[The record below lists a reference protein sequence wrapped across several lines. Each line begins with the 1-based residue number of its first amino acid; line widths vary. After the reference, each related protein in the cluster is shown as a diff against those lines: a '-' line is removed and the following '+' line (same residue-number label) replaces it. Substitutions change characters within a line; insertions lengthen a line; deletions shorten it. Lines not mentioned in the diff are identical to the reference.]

1 MRDKKTEAL
10 YRKYIKKKYTGEDL
24 DMLNEKELD
33 GDSLK
38 AVSEKYKDHEDA
50 A

>member
-1 MRDKKTEAL
+1 MRDKKTEVL

-24 DMLNEKELD
+24 DMLNERDMD
-33 GDSLK
+33 GDSGK
-38 AVSEKYKDHEDA
+38 AGSEKYKDHEDA